1 MIARES
7 VSTVSTDIGPGYLAD
22 PARSADLGDGLLAMV
37 GVNLDGDEWPWVM
50 VAGAEDSR
58 CSDDVPA
65 HERTGR
71 LPAEFRRRL
80 GFVCP
85 AITHAG
91 TPCTRTVDGPGE
103 QCAQHAV
110 TRHASRDIT
119 RESHGTE
126 PP

>member
-1 MIARES
+1 MS
-7 VSTVSTDIGPGYLAD
+7 DIGPGYLTD
-22 PARSADLGDGLLAMV
+22 PARGADLGDGMVAMV

-80 GFVCP
+80 GLSARRSPMRARRARGPWTVP
-85 AITHAG
+85 ASSAPS
-91 TPCTRTVDGPGE
+91 TPLR
-103 QCAQHAV
+103 V
-110 TRHASRDIT
+110 T
-119 RESHGTE
+119 
-126 PP
+126 